1 MRDEMTDF
9 SLSSGDRVGDQSKER
24 ESVSGVHIVSDSS
37 CDLTAG
43 EIEQLDVE
51 IVPLTIRFGDEEF
64 TDGRDVSVEDFYR
77 RMAVSEALPQTAC
90 PSPGAFE
97 QAFVDAHDA
106 GAEAVVCLNISS
118 DLSNTVQSART
129 AAAACGGRLP
139 VHVIDTKTVSSGLGT
154 LVLEAARAAAGRAGI
169 DTVLKRVGDLIPRT
183 HVIAALNTL
192 ENLKKGGR
200 IGGARAMLGS
210 MLSIKPLVDITGGV
224 VEEAGKPRTRR
235 RAMQMLYERMV
246 GAGAIE
252 QVAVM
257 HGRAPDLEEF
267 LELIAPRFPRASLRI
282 GELGAVIGS
291 HGGAEILGVS
301 WIDTA

>member
-1 MRDEMTDF
+1 M
-9 SLSSGDRVGDQSKER
+9 
-24 ESVSGVHIVSDSS
+24 SGVHIVSDSS
-37 CDLTAG
+37 CDLSAG
-43 EIEQLDVE
+43 DIDQLDVE

-64 TDGRDVSVEDFYR
+64 TDGLDLGVEEFYR
-77 RMAVSEALPQTAC
+77 RMSTSEALPQTAC

-97 QAFVDAHDA
+97 QAFVRAHDA
-106 GAEAVVCLNISS
+106 GADAVLCLNISS

-129 AAAACGGRLP
+129 AAAACEGRLP
-139 VHVIDTKTVSSGLGT
+139 IQVIDTRTVSSGLGT
-154 LVLEAARAAAGRAGI
+154 LVLEAARAAADRAGI
-169 DTVLKRVGDLIPRT
+169 DVIVRRVRDLIPRT
-183 HVIAALNTL
+183 HVLAALNTL

-210 MLSIKPLVDITGGV
+210 VLSIKPLIDITGGV
-224 VEEAGKPRTRR
+224 VQEAGKPRTRR
-235 RAMQMLYERMV
+235 RAMQMLYDRMV

-257 HGRAPDLEEF
+257 HGGASDIEEF
-267 LELIAPRFPRASLRI
+267 LELIAPRFPRTSLRL

-301 WIDTA
+301 WIDAA

>member
-1 MRDEMTDF
+1 MRGEMTDF
-9 SLSSGDRVGDQSKER
+9 SLLSGDRVGGQSEER

-51 IVPLTIRFGDEEF
+51 IVPLTIRFEDEEF
-64 TDGRDVSVEDFYR
+64 TDGRDLSVEDFYR
-77 RMAVSEALPQTAC
+77 RMAVSEVLPQTAC

-129 AAAACGGRLP
+129 AAAACEGRLP

-154 LVLEAARAAAGRAGI
+154 LVLEAARMAAGRVGI

-200 IGGARAMLGS
+200 IGGARAMVGS

-301 WIDTA
+301 WIDAA